1 MLFHEN
7 LSSLAIDNNY
17 VDAACNE
24 ELSVLAVYS
33 DSLSGSVEDR
43 NSVSLTDDADFADT
57 SNSLSRFNGS
67 VVDVVAQTDSIDSV
81 ETEVDSDA
89 VCTALDLVRSVA
101 VQADSRHSLV
111 GKLSILYSRTVAMSV
126 DIVPSARS

>member
-1 MLFHEN
+1 MIFHEN

-43 NSVSLTDDADFADT
+43 NSVSLTDDADFADS
-57 SNSLSRFNGS
+57 SNNLSRFNGS
-67 VVDVVAQTDSIDSV
+67 VVNVVAQTDSIDSV
-81 ETEVDSDA
+81 ETEVDSDS

-101 VQADSRHSLV
+101 VQADSRQSLV

>member
-81 ETEVDSDA
+81 V
-89 VCTALDLVRSVA
+89 
-101 VQADSRHSLV
+101 SLPTRLCL
-111 GKLSILYSRTVAMSV
+111 LSA
-126 DIVPSARS
+126 